1 MIYFFL
7 SCRAVDP
14 SIGRRLITFLVRRS
28 KVLLVLLCIGGLH
41 SSIASAIEVGGHL
54 TQDTV
59 WSPENNPY
67 EVTENLYVD
76 SGVTLTILPGT
87 EIKLQGALLTSWPEF
102 DQSFWLPNNQAKMIW
117 VDGRIIAIGTAQDSI
132 KFSKLQNTEDYFWGC
147 IFFSEQADLPVFKF
161 VDIQYSAGIG
171 IELGHTARGSLS
183 LKNGKLSLSNCYFYN
198 NAMSIGVY
206 TEQIETVE
214 ILNSTF
220 SYNPANYFV
229 ENMWIS
235 THISIT
241 SLMADNES
249 ALIADNYLYS
259 KRIFGENIYY
269 VNNQNQSS
277 AGLVSGSTDKK
288 VYIYNNEFFDCETA
302 LKSFSESNWSLYVKN
317 NSFSGGYD
325 AIDIDDAYL
334 EIRDNYFEGCDVN
347 TNNVTGKYYNNR
359 LNDGYL
365 SLIGDI
371 ELINNI
377 SSNGNTG
384 FAINQIISNNNNISI
399 NNDYAFGGYYN
410 GIYNN
415 CILLGN
421 NEITEYGVSGN
432 PIFRNCILD
441 FDLPEECIDGGG
453 NIIVEPAEVNSI
465 FEDYEN
471 GDFHLR
477 EGSLAVDAG
486 FDSLGYY
493 YPFDLENNVRVW
505 DGDGDGRAVI
515 DIGAY
520 EYGAPQ
526 LGKISGY
533 ITETDSGEPVDYV
546 LLKANNE
553 PGEFTFADSS
563 GYFEIQL
570 PEGTYDLYAE
580 RVFYEDNII
589 YTVTVENEQTTE
601 LNFNLTYDDPLVGIS
616 DNEINM
622 SDNLL
627 KTSNY
632 PNPFNPTTTISFNLP
647 SDSEVL
653 VEVYNL
659 RGQKVKTL
667 VKQKMVAG
675 QNRVVWNG
683 DDSNGSKVSSG
694 IYFYR
699 VKTKHSTVMKKIILL
714 K

>member
-1 MIYFFL
+1 M
-7 SCRAVDP
+7 
-14 SIGRRLITFLVRRS
+14 
-28 KVLLVLLCIGGLH
+28 
-41 SSIASAIEVGGHL
+41 
-54 TQDTV
+54 
-59 WSPENNPY
+59 
-67 EVTENLYVD
+67 
-76 SGVTLTILPGT
+76 TLTILPGT

-235 THISIT
+235 THIAIT

-249 ALIADNYLYS
+249 ALVANNYFYAKS
-259 KRIFGENIYY
+259 VGGENTY
-269 VNNQNQSS
+269 
-277 AGLVSGSTDKK
+277 
-288 VYIYNNEFFDCETA
+288 YIYNQNRYSGSLGFGASDATLYFYKNDYFNCDT
-302 LKSFSESNWSLYVKN
+302 SIESLSDPNCNYYIKG
-317 NSFSGGYD
+317 NSFNGGYD
-325 AIDIDDAYL
+325 AIEIDDAYL
-334 EIRDNYFEGCDVN
+334 EFRDNYFEGCDVSTPSHSELVGIIRNN
-347 TNNVTGKYYNNR
+347 TFINATTTISGR
-359 LNDGYL
+359 LEN
-365 SLIGDI
+365 
-371 ELINNI
+371 
-377 SSNGNTG
+377 
-384 FAINQIISNNNNISI
+384 ISNNLFSQSDIVSSVIGSSNLFSNNTIVNNIDLCNLLADTPIIENNIIIGTSI
-399 NNDYAFGGYYN
+399 DDIEIMNNP
-410 GIYNN
+410 
-415 CILLGN
+415 
-421 NEITEYGVSGN
+421 T
-432 PIFRNCILD
+432 FRNCIIDFPLD
-441 FDLPEECIDGGG
+441 PPLVDGGG

-471 GDFHLR
+471 GDFQ
-477 EGSLAVDAG
+477 LAENSIAIDAG

-493 YPFDLENNVRVW
+493 YPFDLENNARVW

-526 LGKISGY
+526 LGIICGY
-533 ITETDSGEPVDYV
+533 ITETFSGEPVDYV
-546 LLKANNE
+546 LLKADNE

-589 YTVTVENEQTTE
+589 YSVTVENEQTTE

-616 DNEINM
+616 ANELHIDNV
-622 SDNLL
+622 SL

-632 PNPFNPTTTISFNLP
+632 PNPFNPTTTISFDLAT
-647 SDSEVL
+647 DSEVA

-675 QNRVVWNG
+675 QNNVVWNG

-699 VKTKHSTVMKKIILL
+699 VKTKHSTVMKKIMLL